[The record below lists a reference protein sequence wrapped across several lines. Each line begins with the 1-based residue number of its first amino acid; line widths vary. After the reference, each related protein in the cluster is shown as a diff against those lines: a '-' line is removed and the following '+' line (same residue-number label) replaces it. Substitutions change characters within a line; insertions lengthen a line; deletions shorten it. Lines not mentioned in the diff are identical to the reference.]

1 MRDCDKYGLAFVGPS
16 AEVIDSMGDKD
27 AARRTAAAAGVP
39 IVPGCDLL
47 KSPEEAMAEAER
59 IGCPVLIKAR
69 AGGGGRGIRKVE
81 RVEDAAKAFIEA
93 RAEGEAVFGDG
104 ECYMEKL
111 LRRRIT
117 SRCRLWPISR
127 AMCFRSASA
136 SVRCSVATKS

>member
-1 MRDCDKYGLAFVGPS
+1 
-16 AEVIDSMGDKD
+16 MGDKD

-47 KSPEEAMAEAER
+47 KSPEEATAEAER

-93 RAEGEAVFGDG
+93 RAEGEAVFW
-104 ECYMEKL
+104 
-111 LRRRIT
+111 RRRVLHGEV
-117 SRCRLWPISR
+117 RR
-127 AMCFRSASA
+127 AGPPRRGADYG
-136 SVRCSVATKS
+136 R